1 MYITLT
7 AILINYLKLKKYSMN
22 NKSSKFVFLFALLFF
37 AVVGSS
43 VTGFN
48 YGQANAQG
56 MSDSNSTIDRNSTI
70 DSNSTSDFYSNKDLF
85 VTTQPNGYGIYEEK
99 NSTSYSP
106 GESIILYIE
115 PVGFEYKNITDED
128 GAPLF
133 SIDFGA
139 SFLITSSNGN
149 ILGAQE
155 NIPIANFISHNQNK
169 EVFIPFTVKQTI
181 PLPTGDYVIIY
192 EIADANSGR
201 SFEITKNI
209 TIA

>member
-1 MYITLT
+1 
-7 AILINYLKLKKYSMN
+7 
-22 NKSSKFVFLFALLFF
+22 VFLFALLFF
-37 AVVGSS
+37 AVMGCS

-56 MSDSNSTIDRNSTI
+56 MSDSNSTID
-70 DSNSTSDFYSNKDLF
+70 SNSTSDFYSNKDLF
-85 VTTQPNGYGIYEEK
+85 VTTEPNGFGIYEEK

-115 PVGFEYKNITDED
+115 PVGFEYKNITDEN
-128 GAPLF
+128 GTPLF

-139 SFLITSSNGN
+139 SFLITSSNGT
-149 ILGAQE
+149 ILGGQE
-155 NIPIANFISHNQNK
+155 NVPIGNIISHSQNK
-169 EVFIPFTVKQTI
+169 EVFIPFTVTQSV
-181 PLPTGDYVIIY
+181 PFPTGDYGIIY
-192 EIADANSGR
+192 VITDENSGN